1 MSPVTNARVAA
12 AVAAAAAVAIAV
24 VQLRHGVLQLLDTG
38 SYVSGAR
45 ALRAGHPFTT
55 TLAPSFSNFSV
66 LDVLDRGGRLP
77 FVDFPIGYPLLAG
90 PVALITGAKA
100 SLGALVTVATG
111 AMAAAI
117 VLAPGVPQHRSTA
130 WLRAA
135 FATALVCLPVYR
147 LVVQGGL
154 SEPLFCA
161 VVVGLAGALLRYRRD
176 GSAFGWACVLAG
188 AAGLLRFV
196 GGVVALM
203 PAIEHYRRHRDV
215 RRALLVFAGCV
226 APVALNVVIA
236 GAAGGG
242 HTSRWH
248 GLGVQDWRL
257 VGRSAAGWFSTRT
270 GDLAETLL
278 RVGDAL
284 PWWAAIIA
292 VVWAVAA
299 IVALSMWI
307 GLVRVARVPDSLVV
321 GLAMAGLLT
330 LALLVGM
337 ALFDALATPDNRIML
352 PAGVVTLCAVVWSVD
367 VAVDRI
373 WIPAVALGAWVLLAT
388 APWHVGSTFG
398 SADRLPVAR
407 QFRDL
412 DAEVIVTNDADGVYW
427 ETGIPTAYLPPPR
440 MSLTDETVDRAALYE
455 RLPCALERDHGV
467 VIVFEGAFFGI
478 DPETQAFLDGLA
490 GDGRLIP
497 DGFEGGTIY
506 EPSPTAC
513 AT

>member
-1 MSPVTNARVAA
+1 MTPVTNARVAA
-12 AVAAAAAVAIAV
+12 GVAAVASVALAV

-90 PVALITGAKA
+90 PVALAVGAKG
-100 SLGALVTVATG
+100 SLALLVTLATG

-117 VLAPGVPQHRSTA
+117 VLAPGVPEHRSTP

-135 FATALVCLPVYR
+135 FAAALVCLPVYR

-161 VVVGLAGALLRYRRD
+161 VVVGLAGALVRYRRD

-196 GGVVALM
+196 GGVVAVM
-203 PAIEHYRRHRDV
+203 PALEHYRRHRNAG
-215 RRALLVFAGCV
+215 RALLVFAGCV
-226 APVALNVVIA
+226 APVALNVVLA

-242 HTSRWH
+242 HTTHWH

-270 GDLAETLL
+270 GDLAQTLL
-278 RVGDAL
+278 KVGDAL
-284 PWWAAIIA
+284 PWWAAVVA
-292 VVWAVAA
+292 VVWALACVAA
-299 IVALSMWI
+299 LAMWI
-307 GLVRVARVPDSLVV
+307 GLLAQRRTPDPLVV

-330 LALLVGM
+330 VALLAGM

-352 PAGVVTLCAVVWSVD
+352 PAGIVTLCALVWSVD
-367 VAVDRI
+367 VAVQRV
-373 WIPAVALGAWVLLAT
+373 WVPALALGAWVLLAT
-388 APWHVGSTFG
+388 APWHAGSTFG
-398 SADRLPVAR
+398 STDRLPVAR

-412 DAEVIVTNDADGVYW
+412 DARVIVTNDADGVYW
-427 ETGIPTAYLPPPR
+427 ETGIPSAYLPPPR
-440 MSLTDETVDRAALYE
+440 MSLTDEPVDRAALYQQ
-455 RLPCALERDHGV
+455 LPCALERGHGV
-467 VIVFEGAFFGI
+467 VIVFEGAFFGV
-478 DPETQAFLDGLA
+478 DPQTQSFLDGLVS
-490 GDGRLIP
+490 DGRLVP
-497 DGFEGGTIY
+497 DSFEGGTIY
-506 EPSPTAC
+506 ESSPTAC
-513 AT
+513 AS